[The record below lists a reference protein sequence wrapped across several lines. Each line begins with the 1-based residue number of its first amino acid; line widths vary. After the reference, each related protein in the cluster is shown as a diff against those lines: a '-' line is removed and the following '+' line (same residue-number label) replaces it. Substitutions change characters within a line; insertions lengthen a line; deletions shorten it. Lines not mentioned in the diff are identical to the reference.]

1 MTSLFFPF
9 ESPGRQTIDWD
20 LLGYVV
26 LCVCLRACVW
36 VCVCLYL
43 PPLDPEMYP
52 GSITASVVSRRLIAL
67 RTAPIRDRRCVTEPL
82 SCLWPTR
89 KIPGKIRRNQSQ
101 FKSDWSVLLERTVSD
116 FISGIFLSFF
126 PQPNQ
131 RRFDGY
137 RVWTIGSRSEF
148 IRWRRHCLC
157 IARPKSGFI
166 CCQPFLSVGP
176 FGRQSVLSSLTGFS
190 CKFSSILLLMSC

>member
-36 VCVCLYL
+36 VCVYLYL
-43 PPLDPEMYP
+43 PPLDPEMYA

-82 SCLWPTR
+82 SFR
-89 KIPGKIRRNQSQ
+89 PGKSQ
-101 FKSDWSVLLERTVSD
+101 EKFAATNHNSSPIEVYCLSGP
-116 FISGIFLSFF
+116 FPISFPVFFLVFF

-176 FGRQSVLSSLTGFS
+176 FGRQSILPSLTGFS

>member
-82 SCLWPTR
+82 SFR
-89 KIPGKIRRNQSQ
+89 PGKSQEKFAATNHNSSPIEVYCLSGPFPISFPVFFLVFFLNRIREDSMAIGCERLAPGRN
-101 FKSDWSVLLERTVSD
+101 
-116 FISGIFLSFF
+116 
-126 PQPNQ
+126 
-131 RRFDGY
+131 
-137 RVWTIGSRSEF
+137 
-148 IRWRRHCLC
+148 
-157 IARPKSGFI
+157 
-166 CCQPFLSVGP
+166 LSVDVATA
-176 FGRQSVLSSLTGFS
+176 SA
-190 CKFSSILLLMSC
+190 

>member
-43 PPLDPEMYP
+43 PPLDPEMYA

-126 PQPNQ
+126 SS
-131 RRFDGY
+131 
-137 RVWTIGSRSEF
+137 TESEK
-148 IRWRRHCLC
+148 IRWL
-157 IARPKSGFI
+157 SGVNDWL
-166 CCQPFLSVGP
+166 PVGIYP
-176 FGRQSVLSSLTGFS
+176 LTSPLPLHSPAQIRLYLLPAFS
-190 CKFSSILLLMSC
+190 